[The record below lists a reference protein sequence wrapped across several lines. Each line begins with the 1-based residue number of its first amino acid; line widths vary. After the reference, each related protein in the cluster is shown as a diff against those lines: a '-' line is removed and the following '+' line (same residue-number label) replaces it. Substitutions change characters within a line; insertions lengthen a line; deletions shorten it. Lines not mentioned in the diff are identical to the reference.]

1 MLSSFNQQT
10 KANNHA
16 EILIHF
22 EVAEGELF
30 TIEQGLY
37 FIVDSADL
45 ILGYLYKPKLLS
57 ICRKYSTTLLRL
69 TSLHLMTF

>member
-1 MLSSFNQQT
+1 LSSFNQQT

-30 TIEQGLY
+30 TIEQG
-37 FIVDSADL
+37 
-45 ILGYLYKPKLLS
+45 
-57 ICRKYSTTLLRL
+57 
-69 TSLHLMTF
+69 